1 MSSEPHRWR
10 NG

>member
-1 MSSEPHRWR
+1 MTHRWR

>member
-1 MSSEPHRWR
+1 MREPHRWR